1 MEERYEEVKGL
12 WEDRFEASYGR
23 WRGVVDAVVYAFLDR
38 GGLEHGFA
46 RTFCD
51 TCKRDYLLAFSC
63 SRRGFCPSC
72 AAKRGV
78 ICGAFLREEVVEEV
92 GHCLWT
98 FTVPK
103 LLRPS
108 CPQLRYAQGGFAAAT
123 AGDTRPGMVAAAH
136 TASSDLRWLPHV
148 HALVSRGGWDR
159 TGVTLTSDGSF
170 TVVDSL
176 NSLSSGLR
184 SLTHS

>member
-12 WEDRFEASYGR
+12 WEERFEASYGR

-108 CPQLRYAQGGFAAAT
+108 CHSLATLRAASPQPPRAT
-123 AGDTRPGMVAAAH
+123 RARGWSLPPTPRPRISAGSLM
-136 TASSDLRWLPHV
+136 
-148 HALVSRGGWDR
+148 
-159 TGVTLTSDGSF
+159 F
-170 TVVDSL
+170 T
-176 NSLSSGLR
+176 LSSRVAVGIVPG
-184 SLTHS
+184 